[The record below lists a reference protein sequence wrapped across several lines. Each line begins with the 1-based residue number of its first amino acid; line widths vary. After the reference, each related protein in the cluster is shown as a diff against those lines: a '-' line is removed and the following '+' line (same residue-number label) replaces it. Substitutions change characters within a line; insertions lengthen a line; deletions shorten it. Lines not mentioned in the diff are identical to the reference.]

1 MLVDLTIDSDPE
13 EQPRLVSRLPFIS
26 EYHNNQELIGLSCS
40 LDDGSI
46 PNPLIKSLG
55 RQTLAHR
62 TLSPSPHTKNSTI
75 PFKRKSDA
83 DSAESGS
90 ESSYASAVAYPQKA
104 KTRTTNVSSR
114 NPVGHD
120 SLSGPFKRVGAGP
133 GTGAARQARQIPASA
148 PSLASSS
155 GTDSAAGHYAP
166 SPAPET
172 LRVVI
177 PSPSVQLKKEIDS
190 AERLPDAEVKTPEIT
205 GMSEKYYPTDAL
217 ERRAMRGAYPAA
229 RKTNRAG
236 VPLVI
241 GTPGPFLTE
250 KNRRPVI
257 DLLCKNLQKKLAS
270 IKGPAVTVAKAD
282 EKRLAKATTGFE
294 FINEY
299 KLREGVAPISKEFQ
313 SGCSCETICLP
324 DRCQCLA
331 QEEDSEERII
341 AYKRARDNPR
351 FMVLRPEFMKRT
363 SMIFECNS
371 LCGCEEKCWNRVVQ
385 LGRTIRLEIFHTGA
399 RGFGLRSLDTI
410 RAGQFIDLYL
420 GEVITTSKADQREKI
435 ANTRNAPSY
444 LFSLDFLVDDESSYV
459 VDGANYGAATRFINH
474 SCNPN
479 CRMFPVSRTHGDDY
493 LYDLAFFALREIK
506 PGTELT
512 FDYNPGMERVDKL
525 DPNAVPCLCG
535 EPNCRGQLWATERKK
550 AR

>member
-1 MLVDLTIDSDPE
+1 MATDMLIDLTLDSDSE
-13 EQPRLVSRLPFIS
+13 EQPR
-26 EYHNNQELIGLSCS
+26 
-40 LDDGSI
+40 I
-46 PNPLIKSLG
+46 PNPLIKNLG

-62 TLSPSPHTKNSTI
+62 TLSLSPNIKNSI
-75 PFKRKSDA
+75 PLKRKSDV
-83 DSAESGS
+83 DSAESTS
-90 ESSYASAVAYPQKA
+90 ESSYKTAVAQPQEA
-104 KTRTTNVSSR
+104 QTSTTSVTSS
-114 NPVGHD
+114 NPDGYD
-120 SLSGPFKRVGAGP
+120 NLFRSFRRVGGGP
-133 GTGAARQARQIPASA
+133 NTSAASQARPRPSRAPATG
-148 PSLASSS
+148 PY
-155 GTDSAAGHYAP
+155 TP

-172 LRVVI
+172 VRVVI
-177 PSPSVQLKKEIDS
+177 PSPSAQLKKEIDS
-190 AERLPDAEVKTPEIT
+190 AELVSEAEVEITEIT
-205 GMSEKYYPTDAL
+205 GISEKYYPTDAH
-217 ERRAMRGAYPAA
+217 ERRATRGAYPAA
-229 RKTNRAG
+229 RKTNRAV
-236 VPLVI
+236 VPLII

-250 KNRRPVI
+250 KNRCPVM
-257 DLLCKNLQKKLAS
+257 DLLCKNLKKKLAS

-282 EKRLAKATTGFE
+282 EKRLAETTSGFE

-324 DRCQCLA
+324 DKCQCLA

-341 AYKRARDNPR
+341 AYKRAPDNPR

-371 LCGCEEKCWNRVVQ
+371 LCGCEDKCWNRVIQ
-385 LGRTIRLEIFHTGA
+385 LGRTIRLEIFYTGA
-399 RGFGLRSLDTI
+399 RGFGLRSPDPI

-435 ANTRNAPSY
+435 ANARNAPSY
-444 LFSLDFLVDDESSYV
+444 LFNLDFLVDDESSYV

-479 CRMFPVSRTHGDDY
+479 CRMFAVSRTHGDEY

-512 FDYNPGMERVDKL
+512 FDYNPGMERVDKP

-535 EPNCRGQLWATERKK
+535 EPNCRGQLWANERKK

>member
-1 MLVDLTIDSDPE
+1 MATDMLIDLTLDSDSE
-13 EQPRLVSRLPFIS
+13 ERPR
-26 EYHNNQELIGLSCS
+26 
-40 LDDGSI
+40 I
-46 PNPLIKSLG
+46 PNPILKNLR

-62 TLSPSPHTKNSTI
+62 TLSLSPNIKKSTI
-75 PFKRKSDA
+75 PLKRKSDVG
-83 DSAESGS
+83 SAESTAR
-90 ESSYASAVAYPQKA
+90 SSYKNAVAQPQRA
-104 KTRTTNVSSR
+104 QTRTSSVASS
-114 NPVGHD
+114 NPDDYD
-120 SLSGPFKRVGAGP
+120 SLFRSFKGVEAGP
-133 GTGAARQARQIPASA
+133 STSASPQARQSPAPA
-148 PSLASSS
+148 PAV
-155 GTDSAAGHYAP
+155 GPGARSAAGPYTP

-177 PSPSVQLKKEIDS
+177 PSPSAQLKKEINS
-190 AERLPDAEVKTPEIT
+190 AERVSETEVETTEIR
-205 GMSEKYYPTDAL
+205 GISEKYYPTNAY
-217 ERRAMRGAYPAA
+217 ERRATRGAYPAA
-229 RKTNRAG
+229 RKTNRAV
-236 VPLVI
+236 VPLII

-250 KNRRPVI
+250 KNRRPVM
-257 DLLCKNLQKKLAS
+257 DLLCKNLKKKLAS

-282 EKRLAKATTGFE
+282 EKRLAEATSGFE

-324 DRCQCLA
+324 DKCQCLA

-341 AYKRARDNPR
+341 AYKRAPDNPR

-371 LCGCEEKCWNRVVQ
+371 LCGCEDKCWNRVIQ
-385 LGRTIRLEIFHTGA
+385 LGRTIRLEIFHTGT
-399 RGFGLRSLDTI
+399 RGFGLRSPDPI

-435 ANTRNAPSY
+435 ANARNAPSY
-444 LFSLDFLVDDESSYV
+444 LFNLDFLVDDESSYV

-479 CRMFPVSRTHGDDY
+479 CRMFAVSRTHGDDY

-512 FDYNPGMERVDKL
+512 FDYNPGMESVDKP

-535 EPNCRGQLWATERKK
+535 EPNCRGQLWANERKK

>member
-1 MLVDLTIDSDPE
+1 MLIDLTLDSDPE
-13 EQPRLVSRLPFIS
+13 EQPR
-26 EYHNNQELIGLSCS
+26 
-40 LDDGSI
+40 
-46 PNPLIKSLG
+46 
-55 RQTLAHR
+55 
-62 TLSPSPHTKNSTI
+62 
-75 PFKRKSDA
+75 RKSDA
-83 DSAESGS
+83 GSAESTS
-90 ESSYASAVAYPQKA
+90 ESSYTSAVAHPQRA
-104 KTRTTNVSSR
+104 QTSTTNASST
-114 NPVGHD
+114 NPDKHN
-120 SLSGPFKRVGAGP
+120 SQFRSIKRVGAGP
-133 GTGAARQARQIPASA
+133 GTGAGSRTRPLPAPA

-155 GTDSAAGHYAP
+155 GSRSAAGQYIP

-190 AERLPDAEVKTPEIT
+190 AEKVSDVEVKTSEIT
-205 GMSEKYYPTDAL
+205 GLSEKHYPTDAH
-217 ERRAMRGAYPAA
+217 EKRAMRGAYPAA
-229 RKTNRAG
+229 RKTNRA
-236 VPLVI
+236 VVSLII

-257 DLLCKNLQKKLAS
+257 DLLCKNLLKKLAS
-270 IKGPAVTVAKAD
+270 IKGPAVTVARAD
-282 EKRLAKATTGFE
+282 EKRLAEATSGFE

-313 SGCSCETICLP
+313 SGCGCETICLP

-341 AYKRARDNPR
+341 AYKRAPDNPR

-371 LCGCEEKCWNRVVQ
+371 LCGCEDKCWNRVIQ

-399 RGFGLRSLDTI
+399 RGFGLRSPDPI

-435 ANTRNAPSY
+435 ANARNAPSY
-444 LFSLDFLVDDESSYV
+444 LFNLDFLVDDESSYV

-479 CRMFPVSRTHGDDY
+479 CRMFAVSRTHGDDY
-493 LYDLAFFALREIK
+493 LYDLAFFALRDIK

-512 FDYNPGMERVDKL
+512 FDYNPGMER
-525 DPNAVPCLCG
+525 
-535 EPNCRGQLWATERKK
+535 LWANERKK

>member
-1 MLVDLTIDSDPE
+1 MLIDLTIDSDPE
-13 EQPRLVSRLPFIS
+13 EQPR
-26 EYHNNQELIGLSCS
+26 
-40 LDDGSI
+40 I
-46 PNPLIKSLG
+46 PNPLIKSLR

-62 TLSPSPHTKNSTI
+62 TLSLSSNIKNSTI
-75 PFKRKSDA
+75 PFKRKSDTG
-83 DSAESGS
+83 SAESTS
-90 ESSYASAVAYPQKA
+90 ESSYTSAAAYPQGA
-104 KTRTTNVSSR
+104 QTSTTNVSSR
-114 NPVGHD
+114 NPDDYG
-120 SLSGPFKRVGAGP
+120 SLFRSFKRVET
-133 GTGAARQARQIPASA
+133 GTGTSAVPQAR
-148 PSLASSS
+148 
-155 GTDSAAGHYAP
+155 P
-166 SPAPET
+166 SPGPET

-190 AERLPDAEVKTPEIT
+190 AERISDAEVKTPEIT
-205 GMSEKYYPTDAL
+205 GISEKYYPTDAH
-217 ERRAMRGAYPAA
+217 ERRATRGAYPAA
-229 RKTNRAG
+229 RKTNRAV
-236 VPLVI
+236 VPLII

-250 KNRRPVI
+250 KNRGPVI
-257 DLLCKNLQKKLAS
+257 DLLCKNLQRKLAS

-282 EKRLAKATTGFE
+282 EKRLAEATTDFE

-341 AYKRARDNPR
+341 AYKRAPDNPR

-371 LCGCEEKCWNRVVQ
+371 LCGCEDKCWNRVIQ
-385 LGRTIRLEIFHTGA
+385 LGRTIRLEIFRTGN
-399 RGFGLRSLDTI
+399 RGFGLRSPDFI

-435 ANTRNAPSY
+435 ANARNAPSY
-444 LFSLDFLVDDESSYV
+444 LFNLDFLVDDESSYV

-512 FDYNPGMERVDKL
+512 FDYNPGMERVDKP

-535 EPNCRGQLWATERKK
+535 EPNCRGQLWANERKK

>member
-1 MLVDLTIDSDPE
+1 MATDMLVDLTIDSDPE
-13 EQPRLVSRLPFIS
+13 EQPR
-26 EYHNNQELIGLSCS
+26 
-40 LDDGSI
+40 I

-62 TLSPSPHTKNSTI
+62 TLSLSPHIKNSTI

-83 DSAESGS
+83 DSAESSS
-90 ESSYASAVAYPQKA
+90 ESSYSSAVAYPQRA
-104 KTRTTNVSSR
+104 QTGTTSVSSR
-114 NPVGHD
+114 NPNGYD
-120 SLSGPFKRVGAGP
+120 SLSRPFKRVEAGR
-133 GTGAARQARQIPASA
+133 GTSAARQARPTPASA

-155 GTDSAAGHYAP
+155 GTRSAAGQYAP

-177 PSPSVQLKKEIDS
+177 PSPSAQLKKEIDS
-190 AERLPDAEVKTPEIT
+190 AERVPDAEVKTPEIT
-205 GMSEKYYPTDAL
+205 GMLEKYYPTDAH
-217 ERRAMRGAYPAA
+217 ERRATRGAYPAA
-229 RKTNRAG
+229 RKTDRAG
-236 VPLVI
+236 VPLII

-282 EKRLAKATTGFE
+282 EKRLAEATTGFE

-341 AYKRARDNPR
+341 AYKRAPDNPR

-363 SMIFECNS
+363 SMIFECNY
-371 LCGCEEKCWNRVVQ
+371 LCGCEDKCWNRVVQ

-399 RGFGLRSLDTI
+399 RGFGLRSPDTI

-435 ANTRNAPSY
+435 ANARNASSY

-535 EPNCRGQLWATERKK
+535 ESNCRGQLWANERKK

>member
-1 MLVDLTIDSDPE
+1 MLIDLTLDSDSE
-13 EQPRLVSRLPFIS
+13 EQSRIA
-26 EYHNNQELIGLSCS
+26 
-40 LDDGSI
+40 
-46 PNPLIKSLG
+46 NPIIKNLG
-55 RQTLAHR
+55 QQTFAHR
-62 TLSPSPHTKNSTI
+62 TLSLSPHIRHSI
-75 PFKRKSDA
+75 PLKRKSDVG
-83 DSAESGS
+83 SAESS
-90 ESSYASAVAYPQKA
+90 CETYKSAVAQPQKA
-104 KTRTTNVSSR
+104 QTITTSVSSSKSDR
-114 NPVGHD
+114 YN
-120 SLSGPFKRVGAGP
+120 SLYRSFKRTGATP
-133 GTGAARQARQIPASA
+133 GTSAASRARPSPASVTGSGSGSGSGTRPTAEPYTPSPASA
-148 PSLASSS
+148 
-155 GTDSAAGHYAP
+155 
-166 SPAPET
+166 T

-177 PSPSVQLKKEIDS
+177 PSPSIQLWKEINS
-190 AERLPDAEVKTPEIT
+190 AKRASVAEVETSMIT
-205 GMSEKYYPTDAL
+205 GISEKYYPTDAH
-217 ERRAMRGAYPAA
+217 ERRATRGAYPAA
-229 RKTNRAG
+229 RKTNRAV
-236 VPLVI
+236 VPLII

-250 KNRRPVI
+250 RNRRPVM
-257 DLLCKNLQKKLAS
+257 DLLCQNLKKKLAS

-282 EKRLAKATTGFE
+282 EKRLAETTSGFE
-294 FINEY
+294 FINQY
-299 KLREGVAPISKEFQ
+299 KLREGVSPISKEFQ

-324 DRCQCLA
+324 DKCQCLA

-341 AYKRARDNPR
+341 AYKRAPDNPR

-371 LCGCEEKCWNRVVQ
+371 LCGCEDKCWNRVIQ

-399 RGFGLRSLDTI
+399 RGFGLRSLDPI

-435 ANTRNAPSY
+435 ANARNAPSY
-444 LFSLDFLVDDESSYV
+444 LFNLDFLVDDESSYV
-459 VDGANYGAATRFINH
+459 VDGANYGAATRFMNH

-512 FDYNPGMERVDKL
+512 FDYNPGMERVGKP

-535 EPNCRGQLWATERKK
+535 EPNCRGQLWANERKK

>member
-1 MLVDLTIDSDPE
+1 MGTDMLIDLTLGSDSE
-13 EQPRLVSRLPFIS
+13 EQPR
-26 EYHNNQELIGLSCS
+26 
-40 LDDGSI
+40 I
-46 PNPLIKSLG
+46 PNPLIKNLG

-62 TLSPSPHTKNSTI
+62 ALSLSPSIKNSTI
-75 PFKRKSDA
+75 PLKRKSDVG
-83 DSAESGS
+83 SAESTS
-90 ESSYASAVAYPQKA
+90 ESSYKKSTVAQPQGA
-104 KTRTTNVSSR
+104 QTSTTNISS
-114 NPVGHD
+114 NPDDCD
-120 SLSGPFKRVGAGP
+120 SLFRSFKRVGAGP
-133 GTGAARQARQIPASA
+133 ST
-148 PSLASSS
+148 
-155 GTDSAAGHYAP
+155 SAAPQGRP
-166 SPAPET
+166 SPAPAPAPAVGPYTQSPAAEI

-177 PSPSVQLKKEIDS
+177 PSPSAQLKKEIDS
-190 AERLPDAEVKTPEIT
+190 AERVSETEVETTEIT
-205 GMSEKYYPTDAL
+205 GISEKYYPTDAH
-217 ERRAMRGAYPAA
+217 ERRATRGAYPAA
-229 RKTNRAG
+229 RKTNRAA
-236 VPLVI
+236 VPLII
-241 GTPGPFLTE
+241 GTPSPFLTE
-250 KNRRPVI
+250 KNRRPVL
-257 DLLCKNLQKKLAS
+257 DLLCKNLKKKLAS

-282 EKRLAKATTGFE
+282 EKRLAETTSGFE

-324 DRCQCLA
+324 DKCQCLA

-341 AYKRARDNPR
+341 AYKRAPDNPR
-351 FMVLRPEFMKRT
+351 FMVLRTEFMKRT

-371 LCGCEEKCWNRVVQ
+371 LCGCEDKCWNRVIQ

-399 RGFGLRSLDTI
+399 RGFGLRSPDPI

-435 ANTRNAPSY
+435 ANARNAPSY
-444 LFSLDFLVDDESSYV
+444 LFNLDFLVDDESSYV

-479 CRMFPVSRTHGDDY
+479 CRMFAVSRTHGDDY

-512 FDYNPGMERVDKL
+512 FDYNPGMERVGKP

-535 EPNCRGQLWATERKK
+535 EPNCRGQLWANERKK